1 MTAADLLPHRY
12 PMLLVDKVLDLVDGR
27 EVTAVKAISVNE
39 PWYAR
44 AGAGAAEARFAYP
57 QLLLVESFAQTAGI
71 LGTTVG
77 LGGTSETGQ
86 VTLIGS
92 VSDARF
98 HRDVFPGDVVT
109 HRVRVEKVLADAAVV
124 SGESEANGA
133 PVLTVSQMVLAFRP
147 ESELAPGGESR

>member
-1 MTAADLLPHRY
+1 MRATDLLPHRY
-12 PMLLVDKVLDLVDGR
+12 PMLLVDRVLELIDGQ
-27 EVTAVKAISVNE
+27 EVTAVKAVSVNE

-44 AGAGAAEARFAYP
+44 AAGSGESRFAYP

-124 SGESEANGA
+124 SGESEADGQ

-147 ESELAPGGESR
+147 ESELAAGGESL

>member
-1 MTAADLLPHRY
+1 MTTADLLPHRY
-12 PMLLVDKVLDLVDGR
+12 PMLLVDRVLDLVDGQ
-27 EVTAVKAISVNE
+27 EVTAVKAVSVNE

-44 AGAGAAEARFAYP
+44 AGSDGFAYP

-77 LGGTSETGQ
+77 LGGTSETGL

-92 VSDARF
+92 VSGARF

-133 PVLTVSQMVLAFRP
+133 PVLTVAQMVLAFRP
-147 ESELAPGGESR
+147 ESELAPGGESP